1 MANTEQEV
9 GNQFLAL
16 VENQREDVVNALIT
30 ANIDVDEDISSS
42 KLLSVI
48 SRLVTRLQ
56 DANDTNS
63 KKAIL
68 NISKLIVSNQ
78 SNFSSFYNATESNV
92 NRGEMDR
99 AQENAENEKDEAP
112 KRDRFGNILSKEN
125 LDKAIGVG
133 NILIGWWNKRK
144 DKNNEPDNNDNDNDN
159 NNNNNRP
166 TSGMSTTKIVALSFV
181 GVLLI
186 GGIIVAVKMSK

>member
-48 SRLVTRLQ
+48 SRLVARIQ

-63 KKAIL
+63 KNAIL

-78 SNFSSFYNATESNV
+78 SSF
-92 NRGEMDR
+92 
-99 AQENAENEKDEAP
+99 
-112 KRDRFGNILSKEN
+112 
-125 LDKAIGVG
+125 
-133 NILIGWWNKRK
+133 
-144 DKNNEPDNNDNDNDN
+144 
-159 NNNNNRP
+159 
-166 TSGMSTTKIVALSFV
+166 
-181 GVLLI
+181 
-186 GGIIVAVKMSK
+186 

>member
-48 SRLVTRLQ
+48 SRLVARIQ

-63 KKAIL
+63 KNAIL

-78 SNFSSFYNATESNV
+78 SSFSSFYNATESNV

-125 LDKAIGVG
+125 LDKAISVG
-133 NILIGWWNKRK
+133 NILIGWWNSKK
-144 DKNNEPDNNDNDNDN
+144 DKNKCQNNEYRERQVN
-159 NNNNNRP
+159 
-166 TSGMSTTKIVALSFV
+166 
-181 GVLLI
+181 
-186 GGIIVAVKMSK
+186 

>member
-1 MANTEQEV
+1 MKNTEQEI
-9 GNQFLAL
+9 GNQFLSL
-16 VENQREDVVNALIT
+16 INNQREDVVNALIR
-30 ANIDVDEDISSS
+30 ADIDVDTDITST
-42 KLLSVI
+42 KLFS
-48 SRLVTRLQ
+48 LVKSLVMRYQ
-56 DANDTNS
+56 DLDDINS
-63 KKAIL
+63 KNAIL

-78 SNFSSFYNATESNV
+78 SSFSSFYNATESNV

-125 LDKAIGVG
+125 LDKAVGVG
-133 NILIGWWNKRK
+133 NILIGWWNSRK